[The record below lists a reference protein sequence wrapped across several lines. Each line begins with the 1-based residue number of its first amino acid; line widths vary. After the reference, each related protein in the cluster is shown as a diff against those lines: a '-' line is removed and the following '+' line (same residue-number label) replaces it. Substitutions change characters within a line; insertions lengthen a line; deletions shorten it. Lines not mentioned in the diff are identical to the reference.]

1 MSMTQVMREND
12 QLKSA
17 INEHERNNIQ
27 MKSLFQ
33 TREVQQAQLES
44 DTSRLKTIIEKERQR
59 ANQLEEDY
67 QKKIEQL
74 QNELRE

>member
-17 INEHERNNIQ
+17 INEYERNNIQ